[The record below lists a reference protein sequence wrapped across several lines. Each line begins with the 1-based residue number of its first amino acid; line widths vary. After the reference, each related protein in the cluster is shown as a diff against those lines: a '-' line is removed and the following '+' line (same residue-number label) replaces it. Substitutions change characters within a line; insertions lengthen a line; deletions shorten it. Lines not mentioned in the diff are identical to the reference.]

1 MPGPGFRNEDTSV
14 RRSAN
19 LSMSQVEVRPVSGKR
34 EQKQFLELPWTLY
47 RNDPNWIPP
56 LRTNQAELVGY
67 RRHPFYERASCQTFL
82 AWREGKPVGRVCAI
96 VNPVHNQRYQESRGM
111 FGFFESTDDP
121 EVSGGLFDAA
131 RTWFAQQGI
140 ERMRGPMNPSMN
152 YECGLLVDG
161 FDSPPTFMMTYNPPY
176 YARLIEDYGFK
187 KAQDMYAFW
196 GEVGMLQTL
205 DSKLKFVVD
214 EATRRF
220 SVTTRRIERARFDKD
235 VRSFLH
241 IYNQSL
247 GATWGFTPL
256 SEVEVEHMAKSLKQ
270 LIVPEMTTIAEVN
283 GEPVAVVF
291 GLLDYNPRIKLIDG
305 RLFPFGF
312 LRLLWNRR
320 GIKKIR
326 LIAANVLPEY
336 QMWGL
341 GLVVLNR
348 LVPDV
353 LAWGVQEAEFSWVLE
368 SNDLSYKSLKRGGAI
383 LQKTYRVYDYE
394 P

>member
-1 MPGPGFRNEDTSV
+1 
-14 RRSAN
+14 
-19 LSMSQVEVRPVSGKR
+19 
-34 EQKQFLELPWTLY
+34 
-47 RNDPNWIPP
+47 
-56 LRTNQAELVGY
+56 
-67 RRHPFYERASCQTFL
+67 
-82 AWREGKPVGRVCAI
+82 
-96 VNPVHNQRYQESRGM
+96 
-111 FGFFESTDDP
+111 
-121 EVSGGLFDAA
+121 
-131 RTWFAQQGI
+131 
-140 ERMRGPMNPSMN
+140 
-152 YECGLLVDG
+152 
-161 FDSPPTFMMTYNPPY
+161 
-176 YARLIEDYGFK
+176 
-187 KAQDMYAFW
+187 
-196 GEVGMLQTL
+196 
-205 DSKLKFVVD
+205 LKFVVD

-220 SVTTRRIERARFDKD
+220 AVTTRRIERARFDQD

-256 SEVEVEHMAKSLKQ
+256 SESEVEHMAKSLKQ

-283 GEPVAVVF
+283 GQPVAVVF
-291 GLLDYNPRIKLIDG
+291 GLLDYNPRIKAIDG
-305 RLFPFGF
+305 KLFPFGF
-312 LRLLWNRR
+312 IRLLWNRR

-383 LQKTYRVYDYE
+383 LQKAYRIYDYG

>member
-1 MPGPGFRNEDTSV
+1 
-14 RRSAN
+14 
-19 LSMSQVEVRPVSGKR
+19 MSQVQVRPVSGKR

-47 RNDPNWIPP
+47 KGDPNWIPP
-56 LRTNQAELVGY
+56 LRSNQAELVGY
-67 RRHPFYERASCQTFL
+67 RRHPFYDAARCQTFL
-82 AWREGKPVGRVCAI
+82 AWRDGKPVGRICAI
-96 VNPVHNQRYQESRGM
+96 VNPVHNERYRESRGM
-111 FGFFESTDDP
+111 FGFFESVDDP
-121 EVSGGLFDAA
+121 VVSRGLFDAA
-131 RTWFAQQGI
+131 HQWFTEQGMNC
-140 ERMRGPMNPSMN
+140 MRGPVNPSMN
-152 YECGLLVDG
+152 YECGLLIDG

-176 YARLIEDYGFK
+176 YARLIEDYGFR

-196 GEVGMLQTL
+196 GEVNMLQTL

-220 SVTTRRIERARFDKD
+220 DVTTRRIDRARFDQD

-256 SEVEVEHMAKSLKQ
+256 SESEAEHMAKSLKQ

-283 GEPVAVVF
+283 GKPVAVVF
-291 GLLDYNPRIKLIDG
+291 GLLDYNPRIKAIDG
-305 RLFPFGF
+305 KLFPFGF
-312 LRLLWNRR
+312 IRLLWNRR

-353 LAWGVQEAEFSWVLE
+353 LAWGVEEAEFSWVLE
-368 SNDLSYKSLKRGGAI
+368 SNDLSFKSLKRGGAI
-383 LQKTYRVYDYE
+383 LQKVYRIYDYG